1 MPKKYCVSLTTRPP
15 FPCHAPINP
24 EAALLM
30 TAFVKNVPI
39 YEQTT
44 NPKGRAHTRC
54 ISKNPLECLLNGSE
68 CCNTCIRRKK
78 KLKSLIWPTNPKHA
92 FLNALTWLK
101 TLSNVNRRLVFF
113 FFISIH
119 ISVPFWLVKKHCLTF
134 GNLSA
139 SCFVQN
145 YGQAFILPQ
154 TSIWRGC
161 VARWRNF
168 SSVYIF
174 IYLFIYLSLSLPPSG
189 ERKGV
194 ALHFNLTLSQ
204 PPSSEG

>member
-44 NPKGRAHTRC
+44 NPKGRTHTRC

-68 CCNTCIRRKK
+68 CCNTCKRKK
-78 KLKSLIWPTNPKHA
+78 KTQVIDMTYKPQTYISECLDMIKDPFKCKPQV
-92 FLNALTWLK
+92 F
-101 TLSNVNRRLVFF
+101 FF

-139 SCFVQN
+139 SCL
-145 YGQAFILPQ
+145 YRI
-154 TSIWRGC
+154 T
-161 VARWRNF
+161 ARRSYCPRHLF
-168 SSVYIF
+168 EGAVLHDDGISLRF
-174 IYLFIYLSLSLPPSG
+174 IYLFIYSFIYLSLCLLP
-189 ERKGV
+189 EREK
-194 ALHFNLTLSQ
+194 AWRCILI
-204 PPSSEG
+204 